1 MFVFFLLVASAIAAP
16 MEDQLA
22 LPSTEDVEAVIAQL
36 EATQAEPEEVA
47 QVAAAVEVA
56 QVKLTVPVV
65 DPAPIIKPK
74 TRVPILASRFREKA
88 LATVS
93 APIPKR
99 RKLRPVN
106 AAAAAAK
113 IVVPAVVAPVEE
125 VVPVVSTPVAEEVA
139 VIAPVED
146 VVAVVSTPVAVE
158 EAVVTAVAPVALKP
172 ELVASVSAPV
182 AGKKVKKT
190 KKNGANQRKF
200 RPYVPAEPVPQL
212 TAEEQLALR
221 ANDPVTLVR
230 EHSDYNIFERTYDY
244 GFESVDGIKIVAEGA
259 AAHKKDDEED
269 GTVARGSYSYPGID
283 GRLVVVNWVADSK
296 GYRATSSNVK
306 LADNEEAD
314 NKEE

>member
-1 MFVFFLLVASAIAAP
+1 MGRDNSTTAATSRKMKSMFVFFLLVASAIAAP

-99 RKLRPVN
+99 RKLSPVN

-200 RPYVPAEPVPQL
+200 RPYVPPNQYHNSPLRNNWLSVPTIPSLWSENTATTTSSKEPTITDLKASMVLKSLPREQQL
-212 TAEEQLALR
+212 TRRMMKRMVLLQEDLTLI
-221 ANDPVTLVR
+221 PVLM
-230 EHSDYNIFERTYDY
+230 
-244 GFESVDGIKIVAEGA
+244 
-259 AAHKKDDEED
+259 
-269 GTVARGSYSYPGID
+269 
-283 GRLVVVNWVADSK
+283 VVWS
-296 GYRATSSNVK
+296 
-306 LADNEEAD
+306 
-314 NKEE
+314 

>member
-1 MFVFFLLVASAIAAP
+1 MGRDNSTTAATSRKMKSMFVFFLLVASAIAAP

-65 DPAPIIKPK
+65 DPAPINKPK

-139 VIAPVED
+139 VI
-146 VVAVVSTPVAVE
+146 
-158 EAVVTAVAPVALKP
+158 TAVAPVALKP

-314 NKEE
+314 NNEE

>member
-1 MFVFFLLVASAIAAP
+1 

-65 DPAPIIKPK
+65 DPAPINKPK

-139 VIAPVED
+139 VIAPV
-146 VVAVVSTPVAVE
+146 
-158 EAVVTAVAPVALKP
+158 ALKP
-172 ELVASVSAPV
+172 ELVASVSVPV

-259 AAHKKDDEED
+259 AAHKKGDEED

-314 NKEE
+314 NNEE